1 MQLVVFGRAREAD
14 PEHVLVG
21 AHLGNN
27 RAVGGKPDL
36 DEGAVLIAVHR
47 ELVRAVDGCKALAV
61 RVGAEDAQ
69 KEHRAR
75 ADGFQRAHVAL
86 QLPATD
92 FGSRVHPEVHLRQVE
107 FAGAACNALA
117 RADDL
122 QPLVFTHALRRASDR
137 IRNGLNGCA
146 DLGEMSGHVGIR
158 RGVLGNEALAL
169 AFELLNEFVAQVRA
183 GGGVKQVEE
192 GGYAGLM
199 RNGARLLAKP
209 VEALEERL

>member
-1 MQLVVFGRAREAD
+1 MQLVVFVRAREAD

-122 QPLVFTHALRRASDR
+122 QPLVFTHALRRASGSLIIVTFPCFILIKVSVLHFGQNKGKFISSVSSR
-137 IRNGLNGCA
+137 TLVRVLLLQI
-146 DLGEMSGHVGIR
+146 GHNTHNCLSIAPPYSFKKF
-158 RGVLGNEALAL
+158 N
-169 AFELLNEFVAQVRA
+169 FCFFVVI
-183 GGGVKQVEE
+183 
-192 GGYAGLM
+192 
-199 RNGARLLAKP
+199 
-209 VEALEERL
+209 